1 MQVNKACTKRKKNV
15 KKILGKIEIDTFLR
29 EKKDFQGISVHLL
42 KNKNTRGCTYN
53 NTVLYTL
60 NQEPGVQVSPTNP
73 GTSPP

>member
-1 MQVNKACTKRKKNV
+1 MQKEKKNV
-15 KKILGKIEIDTFLR
+15 KKMLGKIEIDTFLR
-29 EKKDFQGISVHLL
+29 GKKKKKDFQGISVHLL

-60 NQEPGVQVSPTNP
+60 SQEPGVKVSPTNP